1 VCARVFRLDLA
12 ARWDMDD
19 YIKGHVEDALW
30 TVASALDMVV
40 RKCLGNPQDQT
51 LVARTIVNNAWNST
65 LRLSAALGA
74 RPVSVVF
81 DSRAHRALPMA
92 LGNLVNRKW
101 QVAGV
106 YDPSAK
112 RFIERSETIH
122 WPKTGKLTPR
132 AWLSCD
138 AGQKVATVAQGLS
151 QCTPCPEGTFSLGG
165 AVTACVQCSP
175 GT

>member
-1 VCARVFRLDLA
+1 MCAEFSRFDLDEAWDLA
-12 ARWDMDD
+12 AYM
-19 YIKGHVEDALW
+19 KGHIQDSLW
-30 TVASALDMVV
+30 TVASALDMTI
-40 RKCLGNPQDQT
+40 RQCLGDPQDQS
-51 LVARTIVNNAWNST
+51 LIARTIAQNAWSST
-65 LRLSAALGA
+65 LKLSSALGGQ
-74 RPVSVVF
+74 PLKVEF
-81 DSRAHRALPMA
+81 DDRLHRKVPMA
-92 LGNLVNRKW
+92 LGNLVQGKW

-112 RFIERSETIH
+112 GFVERSEIVQ